1 MLPTKYAKY
10 NLLPTTYN
18 YIYKY
23 FLLPTQVPKYYTLAA
38 AVRCLCWLL
47 AAGCYAVCHLVSTLA
62 ARHALDGCGV
72 EWSGLDSSSQ

>member
-10 NLLPTTYN
+10 YLLPTTYN

-23 FLLPTQVPKYYTLAA
+23 FLLPTQVPRCYTL
-38 AVRCLCWLL
+38 LPS